1 MTKLFS
7 RIPWKYV
14 AVISG
19 ILAIA
24 VTLILIL
31 IPKERELTISDK
43 SWERKVIVE
52 EYRTVHEED
61 WSIPAGGRK
70 TGEYQDIYTYQEVF
84 DHYDYVTKSRE
95 VPNGGHEEVVG
106 YRDNGNGTFEE
117 VTRWV
122 TDYRTEYY
130 QEAEPVNR
138 LEPIYRTKYRY
149 DIERWIFDHYETT
162 SGHTDTPHFA
172 TPTLTENFRTN
183 GTEEKYTVTAFTNR
197 DSSKTEVYTLCFED
211 WQSVKIDQTIRAKV
225 RIGNQLELI
234 KSEE

>member
-70 TGEYQDIYTYQEVF
+70 TG
-84 DHYDYVTKSRE
+84 
-95 VPNGGHEEVVG
+95 
-106 YRDNGNGTFEE
+106 
-117 VTRWV
+117 
-122 TDYRTEYY
+122 
-130 QEAEPVNR
+130 
-138 LEPIYRTKYRY
+138 
-149 DIERWIFDHYETT
+149 
-162 SGHTDTPHFA
+162 
-172 TPTLTENFRTN
+172 
-183 GTEEKYTVTAFTNR
+183 
-197 DSSKTEVYTLCFED
+197 
-211 WQSVKIDQTIRAKV
+211 
-225 RIGNQLELI
+225 
-234 KSEE
+234 